1 MFKFKHSNNKHFC
14 KIVCLLI
21 TMAIT
26 CSNLFAIPVFAET
39 VNTTDSNWTIINEN
53 DEDYEKALSVLGI
66 AKEEAKNYNL
76 YSVPLKCDTNSTRD
90 IASTSPES
98 YRKWNEFTFYTSN
111 IGSYWTCDGN
121 QLKWGFT
128 WYCTNGFNSGQYLEV
143 QLYEY
148 PNTYINS
155 SGYTYAGFNYT
166 SDWLSSN
173 YCDYRFKYR
182 TAVYAE
188 PSTVAYATVQ
198 IFAATRNV

>member
-1 MFKFKHSNNKHFC
+1 MFTFKHSNNKRFY

-21 TMAIT
+21 TMAII
-26 CSNLFAIPVFAET
+26 CSNVFVIPVFAET
-39 VNTTDSNWTIINEN
+39 VNTTDSDWTIIDEN
-53 DEDYEKALSVLGI
+53 DKDYEKALSVLGI
-66 AKEEAKNYNL
+66 TKDEAKDYNL
-76 YSVPLKCDTNSTRD
+76 YSIPLKCAKNSTRD
-90 IASTSPES
+90 IISPSPET

-198 IFAATRNV
+198 MFAATRNV